1 MCFFEKLEE
10 LKGMLERVL
19 RKVERLKDLH
29 EDEEVEKINQALRE
43 VSILLEI
50 AKLELFPFDDKNS

>member
-1 MCFFEKLEE
+1 MCFFERLEE

-19 RKVERLKDLH
+19 RKVERLEALQ
-29 EDEEVEKINQALRE
+29 EYEEVEKINQALRE

-50 AKLELFPFDDKNS
+50 IKLELFPFDDKNS

>member
-1 MCFFEKLEE
+1 MCFFERLEE

-29 EDEEVEKINQALRE
+29 EDEEVEKINEALRE

-50 AKLELFPFDDKNS
+50 AKLELFPFDKDC

>member
-50 AKLELFPFDDKNS
+50 AKLELFPFDDKNG

>member
-1 MCFFEKLEE
+1 MCFFERLEE

-29 EDEEVEKINQALRE
+29 EDEEVEKISQALRE